1 MDTRY
6 KKKPKLNEETNMKS
20 FLQFWEAMKK
30 NELAKKKN
38 PKNMKQADGE
48 YQAWDESKPKVMP
61 GKKFE

>member
-1 MDTRY
+1 
-6 KKKPKLNEETNMKS
+6 MKS